1 MLEDIDAIETK
12 EWLDAL
18 ESVVRHGGKER
29 AAYLLQA
36 LSDTAVTQGVDQPSS
51 IQTPYRNTI
60 PVEQEVAYPGD
71 RILERKIRSSIR
83 WNAMAMVM
91 KANDNEDGLG
101 GHIASFA
108 SSATLYDVGFNHFFR
123 GNDGDLPG
131 DLVYFQGHV
140 SPGMYARSYVE
151 GRLDENQLDNF
162 RREVDGKGLS
172 SYPHP

>member
-29 AAYLLQA
+29 AAYLLKT
-36 LSDTAVTQGVDQPSS
+36 LSESAVNKGIEQPSS
-51 IQTPYRNTI
+51 IVTPYRNTI
-60 PVEQEVAYPGD
+60 PAEKEVPFPGD
-71 RILERKIRSSIR
+71 RYMERKIRSIVR

-91 KANDNEDGLG
+91 KANDNDDGLG

-131 DLVYFQGHV
+131 DLIYFQGHV
-140 SPGMYARSYVE
+140 SPGMYARSFVE
-151 GRLDENQLDNF
+151 GRLYEPHLDNF

-172 SYPHP
+172 SYP